1 MAAATLI
8 FMAAVVSLS
17 PVVKPDLER
26 EAAAIA
32 IAETATAAHPHGDDA
47 AVGGHGERGRY
58 QFQKQLW
65 QQISYLPFE
74 FAHDPVASKRVA
86 LRALEWLER
95 RLRTH
100 QDIIHSRVY
109 LIALAWHAG
118 PQAVL
123 HLFATKEQKQYAERV
138 EAIYETLP
146 SNPIPK

>member
-1 MAAATLI
+1 MATTAVIL
-8 FMAAVVSLS
+8 MAAVVSLS
-17 PVVKPDLER
+17 PVTCPDLHR
-26 EAAAIA
+26 EAASIA
-32 IAETATAAHPHGDDA
+32 IAETATTAHPLGDDA
-47 AVGGHGERGRY
+47 AVGSHGERGRY

-100 QDIIHSRVY
+100 PDAIHSRVY

-123 HLFATKEQKQYAERV
+123 RAFATKEQRQYAERV
-138 EAIYETLP
+138 EVIYNGLSP
-146 SNPIPK
+146 